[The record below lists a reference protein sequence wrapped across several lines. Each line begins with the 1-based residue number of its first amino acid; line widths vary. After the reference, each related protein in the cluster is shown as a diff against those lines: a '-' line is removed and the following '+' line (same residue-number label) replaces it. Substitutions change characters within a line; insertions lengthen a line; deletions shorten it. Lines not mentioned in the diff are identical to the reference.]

1 MHTTDHT
8 TILLDLL
15 DILPFLH
22 SAVSFEACTPAFC
35 NLRAF
40 MVGLIRDKVVFWY
53 SRSCS
58 KAAEP
63 IDIHWNKSS

>member
-22 SAVSFEACTPAFC
+22 SAVSFE
-35 NLRAF
+35 AF

-63 IDIHWNKSS
+63 IDIHGWNKSS